1 MLGVISQY
9 LTSIVTYMLTL
20 PANKWSWAGQ
30 SGSNR
35 TLNPSD
41 NIILDHI
48 KLLPLC

>member
-1 MLGVISQY
+1 
-9 LTSIVTYMLTL
+9 MLTL

-30 SGSNR
+30 SGSIR
-35 TLNPSD
+35 TQNPND